1 MTQKKKHILK
11 GFSLNEIPKLDEN
24 FNDLYRNKI
33 ESIAL
38 YDASASGAA
47 LRSYQAMEH
56 GYAYFS
62 ANGSAVTT
70 RTFPVRSQFEQIIYA
85 NAHARHSA
93 ITARVTDITNTS
105 ITIDA
110 VSVSASGGAQA
121 FSLTTTASLTVYW
134 QIIGSSP

>member
-1 MTQKKKHILK
+1 MTQKKKHTIK
-11 GFSLNEIPKLDEN
+11 GFSLNDVPKLDEN
-24 FNDLYRNKI
+24 LNDLYRSKI
-33 ESIAL
+33 ESLNL

-47 LRSYQAMEH
+47 IRIFQSIEH

-70 RTFPVRSQFEQIIYA
+70 RSFPIRSQFEQVIYA

-93 ITARVTDITNTS
+93 ITARVTDITASS

-110 VSVSASGGAQA
+110 VAVSASGGAQA
-121 FSLTTTASLTVYW
+121 FSLTTTASVTIYW
-134 QIIGSSP
+134 QIIGSAP